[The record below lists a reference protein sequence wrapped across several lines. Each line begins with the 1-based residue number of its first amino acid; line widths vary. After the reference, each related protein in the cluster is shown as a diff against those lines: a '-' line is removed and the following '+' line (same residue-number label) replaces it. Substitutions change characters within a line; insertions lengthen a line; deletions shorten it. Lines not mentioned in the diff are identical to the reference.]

1 MLPSE
6 AAAMIDISAVRTQH
20 TLKDIEYV
28 VECAKKYK
36 FINVHTLPCW
46 TSTLSEMLKDVE
58 GVYVGA
64 PVGFPGGAHTTETK
78 IFEAKQLLN
87 DGVQEMDIVMNV
99 GKFKNKEYNYVSEE
113 LKQIIDLARGRALV
127 KVIIEINILNDE
139 EMLKACDLVIESGA
153 DFVKTG
159 TGWIPGDA
167 NIERIRKM
175 KQYCQSRI
183 KIKAAGGIR
192 TLAEFMELADMGVER
207 MGINT
212 KSAIEIVHALE
223 KGKEGERKEED

>member
-1 MLPSE
+1 MLPRE

-46 TSTLSEMLKDVE
+46 TSTLSRMLKDVD

-64 PVGFPGGAHTTETK
+64 PVGFPGGAHRTETK
-78 IFEAKQLLN
+78 IFEAKQLLD
-87 DGVQEMDIVMNV
+87 DGVQEMDIVMNA
-99 GKFKNKEYNYVSEE
+99 GKFKNKEYNYVSDE
-113 LKQIIDLARGRALV
+113 LKQIVSLAKGKALV
-127 KVIIEINILNDE
+127 KVIIEINVLNDS
-139 EMLKACDLVIESGA
+139 EMLKACDLVMESGA

-159 TGWIPGDA
+159 TGWIPGNA
-167 NIERIRKM
+167 NIERIRKI
-175 KQYCQSRI
+175 KEYCQNQI
-183 KIKAAGGIR
+183 KVKAAGGIR
-192 TLAEFMELADMGVER
+192 TLDEFMELADMGVER

-212 KSAIEIVHALE
+212 KSAIDIVHALE
-223 KGKEGERKEED
+223 KL

>member
-1 MLPSE
+1 MLPRE

-46 TSTLSEMLKDVE
+46 TSTLSRMLKDVD

-64 PVGFPGGAHTTETK
+64 PVGFPGGAHRTETK
-78 IFEAKQLLN
+78 IFEAKQLLD

-99 GKFKNKEYNYVSEE
+99 GEFKNKEYSYVSDE
-113 LKQIIDLARGRALV
+113 LKQIVSLAKGKALV
-127 KVIIEINILNDE
+127 KVIIEINVLNDS
-139 EMLKACDLVIESGA
+139 EMLKACDLVMESGA

-167 NIERIRKM
+167 NIERIRKI
-175 KQYCQSRI
+175 KEYCQNRI
-183 KIKAAGGIR
+183 KVKAAGGIR
-192 TLAEFMELADMGVER
+192 TLDEFMELVDMGVER

-212 KSAIEIVHALE
+212 KSAIDIVHALE
-223 KGKEGERKEED
+223 K